1 MNQFKLLLFV
11 KGFGNTEPVYHIDT
25 VNDNNIPVID
35 LTIEQEIPLIDL
47 TTEEEEIPLI
57 DLTNEE
63 ETDEPINTTQETNFE
78 VFNINYEPPRPS
90 SQIIDSTIEEQIEV
104 DNETFTALNR

>member
-1 MNQFKLLLFV
+1 LNQFKLLLFV
-11 KGFGNTEPVYHIDT
+11 KGFGNTEPIYHIDT
-25 VNDNNIPVID
+25 MNDNDIPF
-35 LTIEQEIPLIDL
+35 IDL
-47 TTEEEEIPLI
+47 TTEQEIPLI

-63 ETDEPINTTQETNFE
+63 ETDEPINTAQEANFE